1 MNLQTSARQHLIEA
15 INTFPAE
22 AIEELASF
30 VNYLCY
36 KSTQQPETKGNT
48 FLMAIARLGA
58 SSESK
63 LKGDKENETTHQNY
77 L

>member
-58 SSESK
+58 
-63 LKGDKENETTHQNY
+63 
-77 L
+77 